1 MTRSILLSSWL
12 LSLPLLIST
21 NWSYASEAA
30 PTPSPLAVNLG
41 ATFDCTHN
49 FNRNKGSTQG
59 CVDISSINLA
69 LRQSLSPQ
77 VSALVILD
85 PFGTP
90 VKNRAH
96 LPHLTDQESPGRDGT
111 FKYALDFFRFNWRFR
126 PSLDLRLEQFSGT
139 ASLPSTSG
147 LAMASSMQGAPW
159 DQLALVAE
167 YHLPP
172 LDGIAVTLALGNGEG
187 ERLHNMDP
195 QQYGGIGILAGI
207 MPGFKIKLGLS
218 YDGNNYGSESFE
230 WLVGSVSAEEP
241 KLGFSTQR
249 MVAAL
254 ILDGNHPQ
262 ARGLKGA
269 LGFQKTTKND
279 LSKNQHTLT
288 PDFYAS
294 TSRRIDLND
303 LYVESPDDRAETLT
317 HAVVAANFSFLV
329 LAKYFVAFDYES
341 RTSELSSMQF
351 FIECVDPADPACQQ
365 VASQSN
371 KIRQTSY
378 TAGGGLLLSD
388 GLRFSIEYA
397 SGSYD
402 RLYKDFNFR
411 EGSERISKTRELIQA
426 RLTFQAE

>member
-1 MTRSILLSSWL
+1 
-12 LSLPLLIST
+12 LIST
-21 NWSYASEAA
+21 NRSYAAEAT
-30 PTPSPLAVNLG
+30 PTHPSSAVNLG

-49 FNRNKGSTQG
+49 FNRNKGATQG

-96 LPHLTDQESPGRDGT
+96 LPRLTDQETPGRDGT
-111 FKYALDFFRFNWRFR
+111 FKYALDFFRLSWRFR
-126 PSLDLRLEQFSGT
+126 PSLNLRLEQFPGT

-172 LDGIAVTLALGNGEG
+172 LDGITVTLALGNGEG

-195 QQYGGIGILAGI
+195 QQYGGISILAGI
-207 MPGFKIKLGLS
+207 TPGFKMKLGLS

-230 WLVGSVSAEEP
+230 WLVGSVASDDP

-249 MVAAL
+249 MVVAL

-262 ARGLKGA
+262 ARGLKAA
-269 LGFQKTTKND
+269 LGMQKTTKND

-294 TSRRIDLND
+294 TSRRLELND

-317 HAVVAANFSFLV
+317 HAIVAANFSFLV

-341 RTSELSSMQF
+341 RTSELSSLQF
-351 FIECVDPADPACQQ
+351 FSECADPADPTCQQ
-365 VASQSN
+365 IASQSG
-371 KIRQTSY
+371 KIQQTSY
-378 TAGGGLLLSD
+378 TFGGGLLLSD
-388 GLRFSIEYA
+388 GLRFSMEYA
-397 SGSYD
+397 SAAYD
-402 RLYKDFNFR
+402 QLYKNFNYR
-411 EGSERISKTRELIQA
+411 EGSDRISKTRELIQA